1 MGINFES
8 KPFYGNNGDKHIKAK
23 TKIFKDSII
32 TNFRNEKVPE
42 EKVSYKFLSAIILDS
57 VLKVC
62 GKYHFQK
69 FLEECKY
76 KLLLQQQ
83 QQQQQ
88 QQQNNYIDEDFKS
101 DATLMMK

>member
-1 MGINFES
+1 MKANLFMVIMV
-8 KPFYGNNGDKHIKAK
+8 KPFYGDKYIKAK

-62 GKYHFQK
+62 GKYHFQT

-76 KLLLQQQ
+76 KLLLLQ

>member
-8 KPFYGNNGDKHIKAK
+8 KPFYGNNGDKHIKTK
-23 TKIFKDSII
+23 TKIFKDIII
-32 TNFRNEKVPE
+32 TNFRNEKVPVK
-42 EKVSYKFLSAIILDS
+42 KVSYKCLSVIILDS

-62 GKYHFQK
+62 GKYHFQT
-69 FLEECKY
+69 FLEEWKY
-76 KLLLQQQ
+76 KQQRQQ

-101 DATLMMK
+101 DATLMIK